1 MLKAGEHLGMNN
13 LQNERP
19 LVIGWCVSSL
29 SLNVASVRY
38 RAVLPIVALEALG
51 HTCHLFTNADPVRLE
66 SLDALVI
73 VKDFSVESY
82 RLVQRAKSLK
92 IPVIFDLCDNIFV
105 DGYGKY
111 SAHAPSEMFLA
122 IAKYTDNIVVTTT
135 PLAQVIAR
143 YVTDVQIDVIP
154 DGVICDDTS
163 AALDGRLAVA
173 RASVKPSKTIPG
185 KSRLKRLQHLARVM
199 GGASRRALIKKL
211 MKRLRPLIKKFAN
224 RWQTLLTL
232 GFWKRRADRFMARLR
247 TKAEMAAVRR
257 QAAAVVPA
265 KEIDAPPAPNASRLL
280 WFGNHGAEY
289 ADFGML
295 DLLRIKTELEAI
307 ALEYNVEL
315 VVVSNNR
322 DKYDTY
328 LRPMAIP
335 TRYVEWSPAS
345 IEKELKR
352 ATLVL
357 IPNSLDEFSIC
368 KSANRSVHALT
379 NNLPVVATST
389 PSILPL
395 LGGISVD
402 DFATGM
408 RRYLSSA
415 QNVTDDVAKGKQLA
429 LAHFG
434 PAVISQ
440 AWLNTLK
447 DAIAKARVEK
457 PSPEVIFVL
466 NLIQDVDVILPIII
480 EAQNRSVLFEVWSSS
495 ALLKKHPRVLSILDS
510 VGVSANVV
518 LESEAARTPAFS
530 PATKALLTVTET
542 NLAPHVF
549 TRTLTHRANK
559 AGLKTATLQHGF
571 ENVGLTYSDEIHHV
585 RKVNFAAK
593 KIFLW
598 GPLDTLHPRV
608 KSATRDK
615 CVSVGCPKPVGHGA
629 ANLDHLISPTATVI
643 GIFENLHWH
652 RYDEAYRTFF
662 IEGVV
667 ALAER
672 SPEIVFLIKPHQAG
686 LWLTKRYKGDQPVA
700 PNLLI
705 ADPESAEW
713 QKFTA
718 DQLLGRMAAVI
729 TSPST
734 IALDA
739 ARRGL
744 SVAVVAHD
752 LQLDQYSPLPRINTP
767 QDWADFVV
775 NAKAKTEPDER
786 SNDFVKRTVIEGPA
800 ASKILDDL
808 II

>member
-1 MLKAGEHLGMNN
+1 MNN

-51 HTCHLFTNADPVRLE
+51 HTCHLFTNADPVTFD

-105 DGYGKY
+105 DGYGKH

-122 IAKYTDNIVVTTT
+122 LAKYADSIVVTTK
-135 PLAQVIAR
+135 PLAQVITR

-154 DGVICDDTS
+154 DGVICEETS
-163 AALDGRLAVA
+163 AALDERLVVA
-173 RASVKPSKTIPG
+173 RSDVKTPKTIPG
-185 KSRLKRLQHLARVM
+185 KAQLKRLQHLARMM
-199 GGASRRALIKKL
+199 GGASLRALIKKL
-211 MKRLRPLIKKFAN
+211 IKRPRPLIKKLAS
-224 RWQTLLTL
+224 RWRSLLTL
-232 GFWKRRADRFMARLR
+232 GFWTRRVDRLLTRLR
-247 TKAEMAAVRR
+247 TKAEMSAVRR
-257 QAAAVVPA
+257 RVAAVVPA
-265 KEIDAPPAPNASRLL
+265 KEIETPLAPNASRLL

-307 ALEYNVEL
+307 ALDYNVEL

-322 DKYDTY
+322 DKYNTY
-328 LRPMAIP
+328 LRPLAI
-335 TRYVEWSPAS
+335 TSRYVEWSPAS

-357 IPNSLDEFSIC
+357 IPNSLDDFSIC

-402 DFATGM
+402 DFAAGM
-408 RRYLSSA
+408 KRYLSSA

-434 PAVISQ
+434 PAVISE

-447 DAIAKARVEK
+447 GAITKARIEK
-457 PSPEVIFVL
+457 PSPEVIFIL
-466 NLIQDVDVILPIII
+466 NLIQDVDVILPIIT

-495 ALLKKHPRVLSILDS
+495 GLLKKHPRVLSILEG
-510 VGVSANVV
+510 VGVSATVV
-518 LESEAARTPAFS
+518 LESEAARTPAFP

-559 AGLKTATLQHGF
+559 AGLRTATLQHGF
-571 ENVGLTYSDEIHHV
+571 ENVGLTYSDEIHHI
-585 RKVNFAAK
+585 RKVNFAAQK
-593 KIFLW
+593 VFLW
-598 GPLDTLHPRV
+598 GPINTLHPAI
-608 KSATRDK
+608 KSKTRAK
-615 CVSVGCPKPVGHGA
+615 CIPVGCPKPVRGMTA
-629 ANLDHLISPTATVI
+629 QLDHLISPDATVI

-652 RYDEAYRTFF
+652 RYDDAYRTFF
-662 IEGVV
+662 INGVV
-667 ALAER
+667 DLAER
-672 SPEIVFLIKPHQAG
+672 FPEIVFLIKPHQAG

-718 DQLLGRMAAVI
+718 DQLLGRMKAVI

-752 LQLDQYSPLPRINTP
+752 LQLDQYSPLPRINTA
-767 QDWADFVV
+767 QGWADFVV
-775 NAKAKTEPDER
+775 GAKAKTEPDER
-786 SNDFVKRTVIEGPA
+786 SKDFVKRTVIEGPA